1 MYRSCFALLFF
12 VASCSNVDGQYTNS
26 TSTNHIVPPQ
36 SSTVID
42 SMHLRSAAHLEST
55 SKIDTLIYASN
66 PKFEVSEVTVH
77 NDTLVIV
84 SGSELV
90 SYPMGKFAAPQ
101 KFLERYRGFSLSYKD
116 EDPDS
121 TGSVR
126 VYTLRKNNNLI
137 RVFKAEEGGPLEIAS
152 GKIVDRNVPL
162 VTGITVGVTQ
172 LAFLNTFFTKP
183 LDLKNHQIK
192 IVAIYYVVDGEM
204 QYYKFINNILAE
216 IKLASTFTVQ

>member
-12 VASCSNVDGQYTNS
+12 VTSCSNVDEQRTNS

-36 SSTVID
+36 LSTMVD

-66 PKFEVSEVTVH
+66 PKFEVSEVIAH
-77 NDTLVIV
+77 NDTLAIV

-101 KFLERYRGFSLSYKD
+101 KFLERYKGFSLSYKD

-121 TGSVR
+121 TGLVR
-126 VYTLRKNNNLI
+126 VYTLRRNNSLV
-137 RVFKAEEGGPLEIAS
+137 RVFKAEEGVPLEIAS
-152 GKIVDRNVPL
+152 GKIVDRNIPL
-162 VTGITVGVTQ
+162 VTGITVGINQ

-192 IVAIYYVVDGEM
+192 VVAIYYAVDSEI
-204 QYYKFINNILAE
+204 QYYKFVNDILTE